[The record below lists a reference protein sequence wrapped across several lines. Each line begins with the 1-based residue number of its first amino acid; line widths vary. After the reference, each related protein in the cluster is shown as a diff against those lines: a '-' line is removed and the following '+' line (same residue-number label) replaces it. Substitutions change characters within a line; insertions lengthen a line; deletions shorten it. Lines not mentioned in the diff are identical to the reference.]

1 MTISVRRATS
11 RGLRA
16 AAPPDRTCSARRR
29 GTTSKP
35 ATRNPARMRFA
46 DIAEPMIPS
55 PIIPTVCCFIAPSFS
70 VGPSPNTL
78 PFSLKK
84 GGGVAGPVSNLL
96 VGVDIGGT
104 FTDCVVL
111 GRGGD
116 ITATKAPSTPG
127 NFAEGML
134 AAMRVAAERL
144 GLSFEQF
151 CGEIAVLTHGTT
163 VGTNALIQRKGAKV
177 GLITTRGHEDA
188 IHIMRGSRGVSSR
201 DIAKVVHFPSSQK
214 PVPIVPKRLIEGV
227 SERVDCFGDIV
238 VPLNEAEA
246 AAAIQRLVAL
256 DVEAIAVCFLW
267 SFKHT
272 RHELRVKE
280 MVRDLAPHVFVS
292 CSVDI
297 APKWGEY
304 ERMTAT
310 ALNAY
315 IGPVMAKYLGNL
327 DRQLKASGYAQP
339 LQITQCA
346 GGSIS
351 VDKAMESPLLTLDS
365 GPVSGVMG
373 SLYLGKLMDCPNI
386 ITTDMGGTSF
396 DVGIIAGGQPAYS
409 FVSNVAQYEYF
420 LPRVDIQAIGS
431 GGGSLARVDP
441 AAKTLAVGPES
452 AGADPG
458 PVCYGKGGTIATV
471 TDADVV
477 LGTINPDNFLGGRIK
492 LDRKKAVESV
502 QRIASALGL
511 SLMEAASG
519 IARIAEFKMADI
531 IRKTTVE
538 KGFDPRDCVL
548 FAFGGAGPAHAGVFA
563 RELGVQKVIVPQKE
577 IASTWCAFG
586 AASADILHV
595 YEQVDIQASPFDA
608 ARVNASLEALE
619 KRANEQ
625 MDRDGIAPAR
635 RGYGFSLDMRH
646 KGQINEVEV
655 MLPEKRV
662 SGSLWGRLHQRFYA
676 RYEQLYGSGS
686 SYGEARLEIVTLRL
700 RATAATPR
708 PKLSRAKKLSAK
720 IDPEAGRGR
729 RQIYWSDLKKTAAT
743 PIYDGALLEPGNHI
757 RGPAVIETTDT
768 TVVVHPGRSLK
779 VDAYGNFEINFGKQ
793 A

>member
-1 MTISVRRATS
+1 V
-11 RGLRA
+11 
-16 AAPPDRTCSARRR
+16 AR
-29 GTTSKP
+29 
-35 ATRNPARMRFA
+35 F
-46 DIAEPMIPS
+46 
-55 PIIPTVCCFIAPSFS
+55 
-70 VGPSPNTL
+70 
-78 PFSLKK
+78 
-84 GGGVAGPVSNLL
+84 L

-111 GRGGD
+111 DRDGH
-116 ITATKAPSTPG
+116 ITATKSSSTPPD
-127 NFAEGML
+127 FAEGML

-151 CGEIAVLTHGTT
+151 CSEVAVLTHGTT
-163 VGTNALIQRKGAKV
+163 VGTNALIQRKGARV

-227 SERVDCFGDIV
+227 SERVDCFGEV
-238 VPLNEAEA
+238 VVSLNESEA
-246 AAAIQRLVAL
+246 QTAIERLVEAG
-256 DVEAIAVCFLW
+256 VEAIAVCFLW
-267 SFKHT
+267 SFKFP
-272 RHELRVKE
+272 RHEQRVKE
-280 MVRDLAPHVFVS
+280 MIGKIAPNLFVC
-292 CSVDI
+292 CSTDI

-304 ERMTAT
+304 ERVTAT

-327 DRQLKASGYAQP
+327 DGQLKKSGYAQP
-339 LQITQCA
+339 LQITQCG

-351 VDKAMESPLLTLDS
+351 VDRAIGSPLLTLDS
-365 GPVSGVMG
+365 GPVSGVTG
-373 SLYLGKLMDCPNI
+373 SLYLGKLMDVPNI

-396 DVGIIAGGQPAYS
+396 DVGIIYGGQPAYS

-420 LPRVDIQAIGS
+420 LPKVDIQAIGS

-492 LDRKKAVESV
+492 LDRKKAVDSV
-502 QRIASALGL
+502 QRIASALGI
-511 SLMEAASG
+511 SLMQAASG

-538 KGFDPRDCVL
+538 KGFDPRDFVL

-595 YEQVDIQASPFDA
+595 YEQVDIQASPFEA
-608 ARVNASLEALE
+608 ARVNATFDALE
-619 KRANEQ
+619 QKANGQ
-625 MDRDGIAPAR
+625 MDRDGIDKAR
-635 RGYGFSLDMRH
+635 RRFAFSLDMRH
-646 KGQINEVEV
+646 RGQINEVEV
-655 MLPEKRV
+655 VLPEKRV
-662 SGSLWGRLHQRFYA
+662 KDAFFETLRRRFTA

-708 PKLSRAKKLSAK
+708 PRLTRAKKLSAK
-720 IDPEAGRGR
+720 IDSRASCGKRS
-729 RQIYWSDLKKTAAT
+729 IYWADLKKPVAT
-743 PIYDGALLEPGNHI
+743 PILDGAFLVPGNAVK
-757 RGPAVIETTDT
+757 GPAVIETTDT